1 MNVNEIVMI
10 FCQYGFRKASMED
23 IAKAAGLSRQSI
35 YKKFKSKEGVFEW
48 AIIVLTQDAHA
59 AAMAALNDESQ
70 QGPRRIIEAFD
81 RWAGDF
87 VPMIRS
93 TPHGSEILERALEIF
108 RDKGHEGDDVLY
120 SNMARLLIKC
130 QLASN
135 RQQADDKVFALS
147 TSAKG
152 LLLRAE
158 SPQEFTAGMARIVK
172 AIS

>member
-1 MNVNEIVMI
+1 MNVNEVVMI

-23 IAKAAGLSRQSI
+23 IAKAADLSRQSI

-48 AIIVLTQDAHA
+48 AIMALTQDAHS

-70 QGPRRIIEAFD
+70 QGPVRIIEAFD

-87 VPMIRS
+87 VPMIRG
-93 TPHGSEILERALEIF
+93 TPHGSEVLERALEIF
-108 RDKGHEGDDVLY
+108 RDKGHAGDELLY
-120 SNMARLLIKC
+120 ANMARLLIKC
-130 QLASN
+130 ELASS

-147 TSAKG
+147 ASAKG

-158 SPQEFTAGMARIVK
+158 SPQEFTVGMARIVK